1 MGEVVVRSTPPQPVP
16 GEGCDDAT
24 ACKAI
29 SSGSGRLRPRR
40 DARRRIPVAAFAL
53 KKYRGSAWVS
63 STCDK
68 EHATAALGDSE
79 VLTVESAPLD
89 VVKAAVGQNSKEDS
103 EIAALVR
110 GKKSGHVLVDD
121 PSRFDMRCKGDH
133 VEDED
138 AALAR
143 EALPPSGDGEVLAGG
158 SSANKVNVS
167 HESELTGPLLRCA
180 DVVVL
185 GDLGPV
191 AFEDGAGLLVDLD
204 LTDAGHARTVEAEV
218 HAAHAGERAQIP
230 HADTADSF
238 LA

>member
-1 MGEVVVRSTPPQPVP
+1 MAVALSLSLCGHERHALDVAGP
-16 GEGCDDAT
+16 AT
-24 ACKAI
+24 ASRAAAK
-29 SSGSGRLRPRR
+29 GSGNVLPRR
-40 DARRRIPVAAFAL
+40 CDRRRIPCAAFAL

-68 EHATAALGDSE
+68 EHATASLGHSE
-79 VLTVESAPLD
+79 VLRVKHSPFD
-89 VVKAAVGQNSKEDS
+89 VREACVGQCKDEDS
-103 EIAALVR
+103 EIAALITA
-110 GKKSGHVLVDD
+110 KESGHVLVDD

-167 HESELTGPLLRCA
+167 HESDATSPLLSRA
-180 DVVVL
+180 DVVVP

-191 AFEDGAGLLVDLD
+191 ALEDGAGLLVDLD
-204 LTDAGHARTVEAEV
+204 LADAGHARSVEAEV
-218 HAAHAGERAQIP
+218 HAADAGEGAQVL
-230 HADTADSF
+230 H
-238 LA
+238 